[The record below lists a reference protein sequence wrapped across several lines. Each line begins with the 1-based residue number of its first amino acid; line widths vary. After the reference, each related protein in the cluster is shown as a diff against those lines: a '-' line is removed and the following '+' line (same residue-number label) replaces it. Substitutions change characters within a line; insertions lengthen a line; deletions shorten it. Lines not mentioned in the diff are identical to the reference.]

1 MPSSSFIIRRIAMK
15 KRLSVFLIAML
26 IGGLVSVNISH
37 FGMVHAEFSITKPS
51 VPEFTVKF
59 VDNSYDVPP
68 TYGVDPYTGKEVITQ
83 AGYYVQEK
91 TIEVRI
97 KNQPFTPYKDAN
109 GNSIG
114 LYYSIRV
121 KGHFGDSWTYPNFR
135 YYYVEG
141 DEEANYVGA
150 DMGSDYT
157 VVMYGLVGNNGTK
170 DYLCLDI
177 SAGGQADF
185 QVRAFIG
192 YYTRT
197 TTMTALGES
206 HRDVFTGE
214 TSDWSNTQTITVGA
228 NNAEVTDQG
237 QANPNVTQSGFNWTE
252 IALFAALGVIV
263 VLVIVVVALVRKRR
277 GLQNTNLTP
286 QNQIS

>member
-1 MPSSSFIIRRIAMK
+1 MPATAQATIP
-15 KRLSVFLIAML
+15 
-26 IGGLVSVNISH
+26 
-37 FGMVHAEFSITKPS
+37 KPS
-51 VPEFTVKF
+51 IPEFTVKF

-68 TYGVDPYTGKEVITQ
+68 AYGVDPYTGKEMITQ
-83 AGYYVQEK
+83 AGYHVQNK
-91 TIEVRI
+91 TIEVII

-109 GNSIG
+109 GNFIG

-121 KGHFGDSWTYPNFR
+121 KEQFGDSWTYPNFG

-157 VVMYGLVGNNGTK
+157 VITYGLIGNNGTK
-170 DYLCLDI
+170 DSLCLDI
-177 SAGGQADF
+177 SAGGQVDF

-214 TSDWSNTQTITVGA
+214 TSDWSTTQTITIGA
-228 NNAEVTDQG
+228 NNAEVTNQS
-237 QANPNVTQSGFNWTE
+237 QANPNVTQSSFNWTE
-252 IALFAALGVIV
+252 IITFVMLGI
-263 VLVIVVVALVRKRR
+263 VVALLVVVIAFMCRRVQVLERKFRE
-277 GLQNTNLTP
+277 P
-286 QNQIS
+286 DVKA

>member
-1 MPSSSFIIRRIAMK
+1 MK

-59 VDNSYDVPP
+59 VDNFTMCTNLWNWSRIR
-68 TYGVDPYTGKEVITQ
+68 KEVITQ

-109 GNSIG
+109 GNCIG

-157 VVMYGLVGNNGTK
+157 VVMYGLV
-170 DYLCLDI
+170 
-177 SAGGQADF
+177 
-185 QVRAFIG
+185 
-192 YYTRT
+192 
-197 TTMTALGES
+197 
-206 HRDVFTGE
+206 
-214 TSDWSNTQTITVGA
+214 
-228 NNAEVTDQG
+228 
-237 QANPNVTQSGFNWTE
+237 
-252 IALFAALGVIV
+252 
-263 VLVIVVVALVRKRR
+263 
-277 GLQNTNLTP
+277 
-286 QNQIS
+286 